1 MENDAKLRYSGYDG
15 DRLVFI
21 VERVVDEQVGG
32 QVVVAAYDYVQ
43 EPRLQGETQH
53 ADDAH
58 RHEAGA
64 MICNDMSNPDSG

>member
-21 VERVVDEQVGG
+21 VERVVDEQVGR

-43 EPRLQGETQH
+43 EPRL
-53 ADDAH
+53 
-58 RHEAGA
+58 
-64 MICNDMSNPDSG
+64 